1 MAGQVRAVNARRAR
15 LINRERITFRIR
27 RTREKL
33 RVINDKRAIF
43 FNVERRQLRLLRRI
57 VNIGNGDIDGIGIQR
72 RERRV

>member
-15 LINRERITFRIR
+15 LINRERIIFWIR

-43 FNVERRQLRLLRRI
+43 FNMERRQARLLRWI
-57 VNIGNGDIDGIGIQR
+57 VYICNGDRDRFRIQGG
-72 RERRV
+72 ERRV

>member
-15 LINRERITFRIR
+15 LINRERIIFRIR

-43 FNVERRQLRLLRRI
+43 FNMERRQALLLRRI
-57 VNIGNGDIDGIGIQR
+57 VNICNSDCDRFG
-72 RERRV
+72 V